1 LLLKTKII
9 EQLFSTKLIV
19 AALNEEQGIGPTLT
33 DFIDNLGIMKVLV
46 IDGNSKDRT
55 VEIAKNLGA
64 EVTFQDGKGKG
75 NAVAK
80 ALEKMES
87 NIKYIILTDADYTY
101 PARYVPKMIE
111 VLEKNPKV
119 GMVCGNRFSG
129 NVESKAVKKS
139 FYFGNKILSLA
150 HTILN
155 GVSLKDPLT
164 GLRVIRREALKAW
177 KVKSQGFDIEVELNH
192 QIRKSGFKTVELP
205 IGYRKRLGEK
215 KLKIKDGIVI
225 LRRILSEMIR

>member
-1 LLLKTKII
+1 MLLKTKII
-9 EQLFSTKLIV
+9 EQLYSTKLIV

-101 PARYVPKMIE
+101 PAKYVPKMIE

-129 NVESKAVKKS
+129 NVEAKAVKKS

-150 HTILN
+150 HTLLN
-155 GVSLKDPLT
+155 SVSLNDPLT
-164 GLRVIRREALKAW
+164 GLRVIRSEALKDW
-177 KVKSQGFDIEVELNH
+177 NVKSQGFDIEVELNH

-205 IGYRKRLGEK
+205 IGYRKRLGQK

-225 LRRILSEMIR
+225 FRRILSEMIR